1 MASSSNHSSSFV
13 RDSCNSFSSIDD
25 EISEQL
31 FVDMDKQR
39 GCVFACAIVVDM
51 DKQRGCV
58 FACAIVVD
66 MDKQR
71 GCVFACAIVVDNSC
85 HMFNPNELGK
95 HVNGLKCGSLKCARY
110 YVGNAKVVRDAIKF
124 HTSGI

>member
-71 GCVFACAIVVDNSC
+71 GCVMCSLLCGQCQSC
-85 HMFNPNELGK
+85 SRCYQISH
-95 HVNGLKCGSLKCARY
+95 
-110 YVGNAKVVRDAIKF
+110 
-124 HTSGI
+124 